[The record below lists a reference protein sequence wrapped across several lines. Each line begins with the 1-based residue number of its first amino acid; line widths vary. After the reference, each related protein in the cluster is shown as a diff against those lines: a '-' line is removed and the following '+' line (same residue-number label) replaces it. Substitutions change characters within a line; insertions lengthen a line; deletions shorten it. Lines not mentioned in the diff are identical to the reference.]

1 MTENKIR
8 LCVKNKQTK
17 QIKKKKTNKKR
28 GAFEVIVYS

>member
-17 QIKKKKTNKKR
+17 QIKKKKPTKNAVHLK
-28 GAFEVIVYS
+28 